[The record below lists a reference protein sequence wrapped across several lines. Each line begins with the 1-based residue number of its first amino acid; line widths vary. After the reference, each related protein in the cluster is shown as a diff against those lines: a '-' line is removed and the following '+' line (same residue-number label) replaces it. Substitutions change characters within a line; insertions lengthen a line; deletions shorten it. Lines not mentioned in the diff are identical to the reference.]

1 MTHDIESNGYSSN
14 PFATRFVSSGRLRFI
29 GLDEGALDQLAE
41 TLIQQNGNGQIV
53 GPHGVGKT
61 TLTYELENRIA
72 ECSVVNTPFN
82 FVRKTIGPRGAIR
95 SVDGSRMLVLD
106 DDEFPANQS
115 ASTQT
120 VLVLDGYE
128 RLSWFQRIAVLKTC
142 QRRRIGLL
150 VTSHRVVWGVPKLVS
165 LEPDI
170 ERFTSVVEALTAD
183 CEFELSSER
192 LSQVFLENR
201 GNVREA
207 LMSCYDEFEASR
219 ARTAC

>member
-1 MTHDIESNGYSSN
+1 VTHDIESNGYSSN
-14 PFATRFVSSGRLRFI
+14 PFATRFVSSGRLGFI
-29 GLDEGALDQLAE
+29 GLAEGALDQLAE

-72 ECSVVNTPFN
+72 ECSDVNTPFN
-82 FVRKTIGPRGAIR
+82 FVRKTIGPRGA
-95 SVDGSRMLVLD
+95 M
-106 DDEFPANQS
+106 
-115 ASTQT
+115 
-120 VLVLDGYE
+120 
-128 RLSWFQRIAVLKTC
+128 
-142 QRRRIGLL
+142 
-150 VTSHRVVWGVPKLVS
+150 
-165 LEPDI
+165 LEPDL

-183 CEFELSSER
+183 REFELSSER
-192 LSQVFLENR
+192 LSQVFLENQ